1 MHLNKE
7 IFIKKFIMKQN
18 YNFKQKQLPRLS
30 MQTWLPLLQCS
41 LSDLEKHIQVITNE
55 NPCLEVKSGFEVS
68 ESSSQRS
75 HFAYLESQNRVS
87 NASSDEIEW
96 MSVSNES
103 LYEKLDFQIAAPL
116 FPTPISQKIARQ
128 IILYI
133 NDEGY
138 FEGDVAEIA
147 KQTDTDVY
155 KVEQIRQ
162 RFAYLEPSG
171 VGAVD
176 YKESFLFQLNDYT
189 LDDELS
195 ILMSALIIN
204 FEKIEKFLN
213 HPRLHDAKDILKHLK
228 NPPALAYME
237 EEQQILPDMF
247 IEYKDNDF
255 TIRINHDFYP
265 DLVVNQIDKY
275 DNFAKQKFK
284 EARELVKLL
293 ELRKATLYNV
303 GLVLIEKQ
311 YTFFMGGELKP
322 LRLQDVADEL
332 GFNESTIS
340 RAISDKYL
348 ECEHGVFAFKD
359 FFSNAINDVSTSEIK
374 NFIQRLVNSED
385 KNNPFSDKYL
395 HEKVEE
401 RFGVKM
407 VRRSIAKYRQE
418 LDIPSFKERAF
429 LYKLS
434 IV

>member
-1 MHLNKE
+1 
-7 IFIKKFIMKQN
+7 MKQN
-18 YNFKQKQLPRLS
+18 FNFKQKQLPRLS

-68 ESSSQRS
+68 EGSSEKS
-75 HFAYLESQNRVS
+75 HFAFLESQNQVS
-87 NASSDEIEW
+87 NSSSDDIEW
-96 MSVSNES
+96 MSVSKES
-103 LYEKLDFQIAAPL
+103 LYEKLDFQISAPL
-116 FPTPISQKIARQ
+116 FPTPISQKVARQ
-128 IILYI
+128 IIMYI
-133 NDEGY
+133 NEEGY
-138 FEGDVAEIA
+138 FDGDINEIA
-147 KQTDTDVY
+147 LQTGTDAH

-195 ILMSALIIN
+195 ILMSALIIQ
-204 FEKIEKFLN
+204 FEKIEKFMN
-213 HPRLHDAKDILKHLK
+213 HPRIHDAKEVLKHLK
-228 NPPALAYME
+228 NPPAVAYME
-237 EEQQILPDMF
+237 EEKQILPDMF
-247 IEYKDNDF
+247 IEYKNNDF
-255 TIRINHDFYP
+255 TIKINHDFYP
-265 DLVVNQIDKY
+265 DLMVNQIDKY

-293 ELRKATLYNV
+293 DLRKATLYNI
-303 GLVLIEKQ
+303 GIVLIEKQ
-311 YTFFMGGELKP
+311 YSFFMGGELKP

-359 FFSNAINDVSTSEIK
+359 FFSNSIGETSTSEIK
-374 NFIQRLVNSED
+374 SFIQRLVQSED
-385 KNNPFSDKYL
+385 KNKPFSDKYL
-395 HEKVEE
+395 HEKIEE
-401 RFGVKM
+401 RFGLKM

-418 LDIPSFKERAF
+418 LDIPPFKERTF

-434 IV
+434 NI